1 MWIFYSGGVIMPSER
16 PADTFDAE
24 QDDRVI
30 QIRARAKSH
39 LERLKEGGFFP
50 QMGEIIFFPHTDY
63 EYRVHC
69 TRAQLAEVMTR
80 LALDI
85 DYTKFKPTTEDR
97 WKDVKLHNLYNAV
110 WGLFYDRYST
120 NRYLDQKVKPKKSKK
135 GGGPVSGRFPWE
147 G

>member
-24 QDDRVI
+24 HDNRVI

-50 QMGEIIFFPHTDY
+50 EMGEVIFFPKTDY
-63 EYRVHC
+63 EYRTYC
-69 TRAQLAEVMTR
+69 TRSQLAQIMTR

-85 DYTKFKPTTEDR
+85 DYTKFKPTTEDKWSDR
-97 WKDVKLHNLYNAV
+97 KLHDLYNAI
-110 WGLFYDRYST
+110 WSIFYTRYST
-120 NRYLDQKVKPKKSKK
+120 NRYLDQKPPKAKK
-135 GGGPVSGRFPWE
+135 RKDGGASGKFPWE
-147 G
+147 S